1 MDLGSPRPAS
11 PRRVGRSTTWFT
23 VLSLVGVLFLSASIG
38 LRLLDQPEEYRTFD
52 PSATGVVSH
61 GDFEGFFTGSF
72 GVAADPGTVT
82 GLRCAL
88 TCPATMSVTLDQSS
102 PETVA
107 VVVRAGLMGTQ
118 TGRTNARL
126 MVIAPHDSDHFT
138 LAEHSHPG
146 VRLKVTPI
154 DVVSAEAGRPNLAT
168 VTFTEIFPR
177 PGVRFELDFQW
188 HPGDSGGWKK
198 SFFGRRNLG
207 VPYFT
212 GDRFFFDP
220 PTVSL
225 RPGNGLDASLSR
237 VNLDVAVTPQSR
249 IGNALPDPD
258 RKPLPRTVRW
268 SVPGEQSAA
277 IYFVTAEER
286 WKRILFG
293 LINEQVLFFAGL
305 LLGAWLGE
313 IASQWRKT

>member
-1 MDLGSPRPAS
+1 M
-11 PRRVGRSTTWFT
+11 
-23 VLSLVGVLFLSASIG
+23 LSLVGVLFLAASIG

-52 PSATGVVSH
+52 PSTTGVVSD
-61 GDFEGFFTGSF
+61 GDVEGLFSRSF

-88 TCPATMSVTLDQSS
+88 NCPVTLSVKLDQSS
-102 PETVA
+102 PGTVA
-107 VVVRAGLMGTQ
+107 VRVRAGLMGTQ
-118 TGRTNARL
+118 TGKTNARL

-138 LAEHSHPG
+138 LEEHSHPG
-146 VRLKVTPI
+146 VRLKVAPL
-154 DVVSAEAGRPNLAT
+154 DAVSADVGRPNAAI

-177 PGVRFELDFQW
+177 PGVTFELDFQW
-188 HPGDSGGWKK
+188 HPGSSGGWKE

-207 VPYFT
+207 IPYFT
-212 GDRFFFDP
+212 GDRIWFDP

-237 VNLDVAVTPQSR
+237 VNLDASVTPQSR

-268 SVPGEQSAA
+268 SVPGEQAA
-277 IYFVTAEER
+277 AFYFVTAEER
-286 WKRILFG
+286 RKRTLFG

-313 IASQWRKT
+313 IASQWRKS